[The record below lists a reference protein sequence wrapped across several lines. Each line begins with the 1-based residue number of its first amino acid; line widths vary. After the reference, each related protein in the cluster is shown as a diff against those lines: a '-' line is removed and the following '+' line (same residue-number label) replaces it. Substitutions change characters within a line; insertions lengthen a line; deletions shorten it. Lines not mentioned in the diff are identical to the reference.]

1 MSKIKCQIKSK
12 ALIFK
17 FLALNFDI
25 HLTFACLPQ
34 AGILEFGI
42 EAIHWYFSS
51 NIGVF
56 FVTLPSASVGTNS
69 TFDRTR

>member
-25 HLTFACLPQ
+25 HL
-34 AGILEFGI
+34 EFGI
-42 EAIHWYFSS
+42 AAIYWYFSS

-56 FVTLPSASVGTNS
+56 FVTLPNASGGTNS